1 MNEMTSSA
9 IISKDGL
16 YRYSLERAW
25 DKSKPTVL
33 FVCLNP
39 SVADDKIDDHTVKNM
54 IFFAKKFGYGR
65 LLVGNLFAFRAT
77 DPSELFKQQEPIG
90 PENDSYLEKM
100 MEEADLIIAA
110 WGDNGGWLDRSY
122 QFKEKYKNKEI
133 KCLGKTKANQPRHPS
148 RISYKRELEDL

>member
-1 MNEMTSSA
+1 MNEMTYSA

-39 SVADDKIDDHTVKNM
+39 SVADDKIDDRTVNKM

-65 LLVGNLFAFRAT
+65 LLVGNLFAYRAT

-110 WGDNGGWLDRSY
+110 WGDHGGWLDRSY
-122 QFKEKYKNKEI
+122 QFKEKYKI
-133 KCLGKTKANQPRHPS
+133 FVFLDIWIVQP
-148 RISYKRELEDL
+148 

>member
-1 MNEMTSSA
+1 MNETTSSA

-16 YRYSLERAW
+16 YRYSLERTW
-25 DKSKPTVL
+25 DKSKSTVL

-39 SVADDKIDDHTVKNM
+39 SVADDKIDDRTVNKM

-77 DPSELFKQQEPIG
+77 DRSELFKQEEPIG

-110 WGDNGGWLDRSY
+110 
-122 QFKEKYKNKEI
+122 
-133 KCLGKTKANQPRHPS
+133 
-148 RISYKRELEDL
+148 